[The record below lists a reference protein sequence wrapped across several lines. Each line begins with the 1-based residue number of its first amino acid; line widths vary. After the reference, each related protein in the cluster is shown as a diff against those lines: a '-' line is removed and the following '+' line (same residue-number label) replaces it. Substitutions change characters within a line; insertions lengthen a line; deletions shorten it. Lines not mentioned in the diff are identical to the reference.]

1 MVAAWLWSAANWRRA
16 WRFLIAL
23 AALAGVVGGVAIATV
38 AGARRASTAVDR
50 MAETTGWPD
59 VFVFTPSDV
68 PAAVRDELAT
78 DPRVQEATDVKV
90 VIGGPPG
97 FGPGGGSLVAVPAGS
112 RFAPVVIE
120 GRLPA
125 PGRAD
130 EIAITESALRSGV
143 RVGDQIPL
151 NGVGTGSAVACLGGS
166 GACPFTP
173 MGDVTVT
180 GVVRGLPDLA
190 DNTEGGLGVYADAA
204 LADAHPEVAQ
214 SNVVMVYTDSRADA
228 LALTED
234 LSPLLTDGDVTDGR
248 GDAAGAIQ
256 ATSVEHNSLLVAG
269 LLLAITGAALVAP
282 GYSRHLARWRS
293 DPVVLSG
300 LGMTRWHRWTG
311 GTLPAVGVAL
321 LSVPIAVALASLGSL
336 VLPLG
341 VARRAEVGRSIRID
355 VPVTVVGCLVTAV
368 VVVAVA
374 AAIAWRWSRAAPRA
388 TPRRVGAVTRAVTAL
403 GVPPVAATGARF
415 ALDPSQGR
423 DRLPVVPTMAAAT
436 AGVTLAVG
444 ALVVA
449 ASMSGLLSSPARY
462 GAGWHLEVGLPLDG
476 DEGAAVAQRL
486 AGDAR
491 VTGAA
496 LLRTGEVRVRA
507 GTVELGEIGAVGFQ
521 RLRGDVSP
529 AVLAGQPLGALDD
542 VLLGSDTFDRSG
554 VAAGDQVVL
563 EGPDTTQQARVVGR
577 TILPSAGSTF
587 SDIGVVMP
595 LDRFVELGAEELVTD
610 LDVASIAALEVPDEA
625 DRAALRQELEAEGLR
640 VAEPTQPSK
649 VSVLRSIGPIAG
661 ALAVTTLVL
670 VVATTSFALVTA
682 TRKRRGELA
691 VLRTLGLRPAEVRR
705 AVGWQSLVVIVGAL
719 ALGVPLGIVGGRLVW
734 QAIADANR
742 TVPVVDVPYLLLAA
756 AAVLLVAIARLGA
769 IPPARHAA
777 ASPPAEALRSE

>member
-1 MVAAWLWSAANWRRA
+1 M
-16 WRFLIAL
+16 
-23 AALAGVVGGVAIATV
+23 
-38 AGARRASTAVDR
+38 
-50 MAETTGWPD
+50 
-59 VFVFTPSDV
+59 
-68 PAAVRDELAT
+68 PAAVRDALAT

-97 FGPGGGSLVAVPAGS
+97 FGPGGGSLIAVPAGS

-125 PGRAD
+125 AGRAD
-130 EIAITESALRSGV
+130 EIAVTESALRTGM
-143 RVGDQIPL
+143 RVGDRVPL

-166 GACPFTP
+166 GACPLAP

-190 DNTEGGLGVYADAA
+190 DNTDGGLGVYADAA
-204 LADAHPEVAQ
+204 LAEAHPEIAQ
-214 SNVVMVYTDSRADA
+214 SNVVMVYTDNRADA
-228 LALTED
+228 LALTEE

-248 GDAAGAIQ
+248 GDAAGAVQ
-256 ATSVEHNSLLVAG
+256 ATSVEHDALLVAG
-269 LLLAITGAALVAP
+269 LLLAITGTALFAP

-300 LGMTRWHRWTG
+300 LGMSRRHRWTG

-321 LSVPIAVALASLGSL
+321 LSVPIAVVLGAVGSL

-341 VARRAEVGRSIRID
+341 AARRAEPGRSIRID
-355 VPVTVVGCLVTAV
+355 VPVTVLGCVVTAAV
-368 VVVAVA
+368 VVVVA
-374 AAIAWRWSRAAPRA
+374 AAVAWRWSRAAPRA
-388 TPRRVGAVTRAVTAL
+388 TPRRVGTVTRAVAAM
-403 GVPPVAATGARF
+403 GVPPVPATGARF

-436 AGVTLAVG
+436 AGVALAVG

-449 ASMSGLLSSPARY
+449 ASMSGLLASPARY

-496 LLRTGEVRVRA
+496 LLRTGELRVR
-507 GTVELGEIGAVGFQ
+507 TDSVELGEIGAVGFE

-529 AVLAGQPLGALDD
+529 AVLAGQPLGARDD
-542 VLLGSDTFDRSG
+542 VLLGSDTFDRGG
-554 VAAGDQVVL
+554 VQPGDQVTL
-563 EGPDTTQQARVVGR
+563 EGPGATQAARVVGR

-587 SDIGVVMP
+587 SDIGVVLP
-595 LDRFVELGAEELVTD
+595 LDRFVELGAEDLVTD
-610 LDVASIAALEVPDEA
+610 LDVASIVALEVPDEA

-640 VAEPTQPSK
+640 VAEPRQPNK

-705 AVGWQSLVVIVGAL
+705 AVGWQSVVVIGARWPS
-719 ALGVPLGIVGGRLVW
+719 AYRW
-734 QAIADANR
+734 ASW
-742 TVPVVDVPYLLLAA
+742 AA
-756 AAVLLVAIARLGA
+756 AWCGGPSPTPTAPSPSSTCRTCSWRAARSRWSPSHSSGRSRRPAGPPPPGRPTPSGA
-769 IPPARHAA
+769 SSPFRPR
-777 ASPPAEALRSE
+777 ASRR